1 MDIVDIINKEVE
13 KYISQYYDIVGC
25 LPANMQ
31 LKHDHTQRVVENISL
46 IADFQQFSAQQKILC
61 KITAMLHDIG
71 RYEQLQKY
79 RTFSDAKSVDHA
91 ELSYQISKSQSWLQ
105 SFSQEDQDVILT
117 AIRLHNKRDL
127 PADLSGTKLL
137 IAQAIRDA
145 DKIDILKVIEDQLA
159 ASDWREHS
167 DLWWNLPI
175 MLSPSKHILDSIEKH
190 ETPRYVDIKSLVDF
204 LLVQLSWI
212 SYGMNF
218 ESSKKICFD
227 RKHFEFRVKFLDN
240 LVHDNIIVDNCA
252 GLS

>member
-1 MDIVDIINKEVE
+1 MDIIDIISKDVE
-13 KYISQYYDIVGC
+13 KYISQYYDTAGC

-31 LKHDHTQRVVENISL
+31 LKYDHTQRVVENILL
-46 IADFQQFSAQQKILC
+46 IADSEKFTDHQKILC
-61 KITAMLHDIG
+61 KIAAMLHDIG
-71 RYEQLQKY
+71 RYDQLQKY
-79 RTFSDAKSVDHA
+79 GTFSDAKSVDHA

-127 PADLSGTKLL
+127 PVDLSSTKLL

-159 ASDWREHS
+159 MSDWREHN

-175 MLSPSKHILDSIEKH
+175 VLSPSKNILVSIENH

-218 ESSKKICFD
+218 ESSKRMCFD

-240 LVHDNIIVDNCA
+240 LVHDDVIDICA